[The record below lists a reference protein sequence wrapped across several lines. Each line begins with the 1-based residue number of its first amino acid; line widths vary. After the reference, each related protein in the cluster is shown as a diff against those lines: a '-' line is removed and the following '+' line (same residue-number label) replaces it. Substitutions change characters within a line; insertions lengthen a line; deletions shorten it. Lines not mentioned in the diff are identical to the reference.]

1 VIQGIAIANYFTG
14 TKAAVDSLSIEFS
27 SAIAKYGQILLFIL
41 LKKIFESKLDARLPA
56 RNFTSTGGSI
66 MKAQEI
72 SIEKPSVWQ
81 QIFLQS
87 KVNGA
92 PYYGDLLPGRDW
104 NWPKDSYLKRRLKRL
119 RSRPSL
125 DELAI
130 SSYDFLRK

>member
-1 VIQGIAIANYFTG
+1 
-14 TKAAVDSLSIEFS
+14 
-27 SAIAKYGQILLFIL
+27 
-41 LKKIFESKLDARLPA
+41 
-56 RNFTSTGGSI
+56 

-104 NWPKDSYLKRRLKRL
+104 NWPRDSYLKRRLKRL
-119 RSRPSL
+119 RSRPSS
-125 DELAI
+125 DELAL
-130 SSYDFLRK
+130 SPYDFLRK

>member
-1 VIQGIAIANYFTG
+1 
-14 TKAAVDSLSIEFS
+14 
-27 SAIAKYGQILLFIL
+27 
-41 LKKIFESKLDARLPA
+41 
-56 RNFTSTGGSI
+56 

-104 NWPKDSYLKRRLKRL
+104 NWPRDSYLKRRLKRL
-119 RSRPSL
+119 RSQPLS
-125 DELAI
+125 DDSAI
-130 SSYDFLRK
+130 SSCNLQRR

>member
-1 VIQGIAIANYFTG
+1 
-14 TKAAVDSLSIEFS
+14 
-27 SAIAKYGQILLFIL
+27 
-41 LKKIFESKLDARLPA
+41 
-56 RNFTSTGGSI
+56 

-72 SIEKPSVWQ
+72 SIEKPTIWQ

-119 RSRPSL
+119 RSQPFSH
-125 DELAI
+125 DSVI
-130 SSYDFLRK
+130 SSCNLQRK

>member
-1 VIQGIAIANYFTG
+1 
-14 TKAAVDSLSIEFS
+14 
-27 SAIAKYGQILLFIL
+27 
-41 LKKIFESKLDARLPA
+41 
-56 RNFTSTGGSI
+56 

-104 NWPKDSYLKRRLKRL
+104 NWPKDSYLKRRLKRV
-119 RSRPSL
+119 RSQPFS
-125 DELAI
+125 DDSGN
-130 SSYDFLRK
+130 SSCNFQRK

>member
-1 VIQGIAIANYFTG
+1 VIRAIAIANYFTG
-14 TKAAVDSLSIEFS
+14 TESAVDSLSIEFS
-27 SAIAKYGQILLFIL
+27 STIAKYGQTLPFTL
-41 LKKIFESKLDARLPA
+41 LKTIIESKLDARLPA

-104 NWPKDSYLKRRLKRL
+104 NWPRDSYHKRRLKRL
-119 RSRPSL
+119 RSRPSS
-125 DELAI
+125 DELAL
-130 SSYDFLRK
+130 SPYDFLRK